1 MWQLVGHGQA
11 GGAVVA
17 VAPLAVPLGVAVGGL
32 AWAYRLFRM
41 RSGAG
46 GLTPAAPAAF
56 DQRQWRHQ
64 VRSARALIAA
74 PGSLPLLSGDGQV
87 AAGATIRSVRH
98 RTGPAVVIPYERLR
112 SHQVVIG
119 STGTGKTTLLLRLWA
134 GFMAAGLRRHAAGT
148 GRPPLLVVLDCKG
161 GASSRKVAD
170 RTRRVLRDA
179 GARSTA
185 IWPDETPLSL
195 WTLPPDRLVTTL
207 LDLIEHGTGG
217 AAYYSDVMEALVAL
231 AVCAP
236 CGPPA
241 SSADFLA
248 RLDADWLAMVYGASG
263 DGAGVATARS
273 SAKAFNDVRLRFAAL
288 WRRLGGGLDGCASY
302 ADADAWYCV
311 LEGTA
316 EVAVAEA
323 QARALTDLL
332 AFHALDGERE
342 ILLCVDEFSAVS
354 RRLPIWQLYERAR
367 SLGLAV
373 QVSAQSWEGLAGS
386 EDERNRVAATAE
398 GGIWLL
404 RTPRPD
410 AVVALAGTQSSVDTT
425 RRFDGAG
432 AWSDDGLS
440 RTRLA
445 PVLDGDIVRRLEV
458 GQVAYVYRG
467 GVTFLQI
474 KRLTGKQAA
483 IGRGSVATAPAGA
496 ADAADGAA
504 GWPADLTRPAAAAA
518 DGVQRPPRWPADT
531 DASGEPPTMPL
542 PVIGAAPRAARRS
555 RERGIRLPSDSGRR
569 RSDREIRRCPTLAR
583 CSTMHSGRGVT
594 ETSPGQSRVAS
605 SRAQRRH
612 GRRRSIRPA
621 RAADAAGP
629 VGRRCAGRVAADRS
643 GDASGPGG
651 RRRPGQVRRGRRR
664 LRHSP
669 DRFRPRRGARR
680 PRPEATADPGG
691 RHAHRN
697 GRTPDGSARGGRHR
711 VGRAT
716 PVGRRLRAPVRLR
729 PPAVRLP
736 RLTWQNR
743 RPGGLALRVACAA
756 AVGVVAVVISGWSP
770 GLVGVLAGVLT
781 WLSRHRPARLHAAPV

>member
-1 MWQLVGHGQA
+1 M
-11 GGAVVA
+11 
-17 VAPLAVPLGVAVGGL
+17 
-32 AWAYRLFRM
+32 
-41 RSGAG
+41 
-46 GLTPAAPAAF
+46 
-56 DQRQWRHQ
+56 
-64 VRSARALIAA
+64 
-74 PGSLPLLSGDGQV
+74 
-87 AAGATIRSVRH
+87 
-98 RTGPAVVIPYERLR
+98 IPYGRLR

-217 AAYYSDVMEALVAL
+217 AAYYSDVMEALVSL

-236 CGPPA
+236 SGPPVN
-241 SSADFLA
+241 SADFLA

-288 WRRLGGGLDGCASY
+288 WRRLGAGLDGCASY

-332 AFHALDGERE
+332 AFYALDGERE

-483 IGRGSVATAPAGA
+483 IGGGSVANV
-496 ADAADGAA
+496 AA
-504 GWPADLTRPAAAAA
+504 GPA
-518 DGVQRPPRWPADT
+518 V
-531 DASGEPPTMPL
+531 
-542 PVIGAAPRAARRS
+542 RAG
-555 RERGIRLPSDSGRR
+555 RGRAVGRR
-569 RSDREIRRCPTLAR
+569 
-583 CSTMHSGRGVT
+583 GR
-594 ETSPGQSRVAS
+594 P
-605 SRAQRRH
+605 
-612 GRRRSIRPA
+612 
-621 RAADAAGP
+621 AAGP
-629 VGRRCAGRVAADRS
+629 VG
-643 GDASGPGG
+643 
-651 RRRPGQVRRGRRR
+651 
-664 LRHSP
+664 
-669 DRFRPRRGARR
+669 GARR
-680 PRPEATADPGG
+680 RWLADAGASGERPTTPLPVVGGDP
-691 RHAHRN
+691 
-697 GRTPDGSARGGRHR
+697 
-711 VGRAT
+711 
-716 PVGRRLRAPVRLR
+716 
-729 PPAVRLP
+729 
-736 RLTWQNR
+736 W
-743 RPGGLALRVACAA
+743 PGAA
-756 AVGVVAVVISGWSP
+756 FP
-770 GLVGVLAGVLT
+770 GAG
-781 WLSRHRPARLHAAPV
+781 RPAAFGQWAGAFGAGEPSLPDVGEVLDDAFGARRD

>member
-17 VAPLAVPLGVAVGGL
+17 VAPLAVPVGIAVGGVG
-32 AWAYRLFRM
+32 WAYRLFRM

-74 PGSLPLLSGDGQV
+74 PGSLPLLGADGQV
-87 AAGATIRSVRH
+87 AVGATIRTVRH
-98 RTGPAVVIPYERLR
+98 RAAVAATIPYERLR
-112 SHQVVIG
+112 SHQAVIG

-148 GRPPLLVVLDCKG
+148 GLPPLLVVLDCKG
-161 GASSRKVAD
+161 GASSRKIAD

-217 AAYYSDVMEALVAL
+217 AAYYSDVMEALVSL

-241 SSADFLA
+241 NSADFLG

-263 DGAGVATARS
+263 DVAGVATARS
-273 SAKAFNDVRLRFAAL
+273 SAKAFTDVRLRFAAL
-288 WRRLGGGLDGCASY
+288 WRRLGGGLDGCATY

-332 AFHALDGERE
+332 AFYALDGERE

-373 QVSAQSWEGLAGS
+373 QVSAQSWEGLAGTQ
-386 EDERNRVAATAE
+386 DERNRVAATAE

-404 RTPRPD
+404 RTPRPEP
-410 AVVALAGTQSSVDTT
+410 VVELAGTQLSVDTT
-425 RRFDGAG
+425 RRYDGAG

-440 RTRLA
+440 RTRLT

-458 GQVAYVYRG
+458 GQVAYVFRG

-474 KRLTGKQAA
+474 KRLTGRQAA
-483 IGRGSVATAPAGA
+483 IGPGSPSIIAAGLAGGAGRGAGWQAGVGAYRSGHPGEDSGSAAGA
-496 ADAADGAA
+496 GA
-504 GWPADLTRPAAAAA
+504 P
-518 DGVQRPPRWPADT
+518 
-531 DASGEPPTMPL
+531 GEPPTIPL
-542 PVIGAAPRAARRS
+542 PVIGGGGEHA
-555 RERGIRLPSDSGRR
+555 GIRSVG
-569 RSDREIRRCPTLAR
+569 
-583 CSTMHSGRGVT
+583 
-594 ETSPGQSRVAS
+594 
-605 SRAQRRH
+605 
-612 GRRRSIRPA
+612 
-621 RAADAAGP
+621 AAG
-629 VGRRCAGRVAADRS
+629 R
-643 GDASGPGG
+643 
-651 RRRPGQVRRGRRR
+651 
-664 LRHSP
+664 
-669 DRFRPRRGARR
+669 
-680 PRPEATADPGG
+680 
-691 RHAHRN
+691 
-697 GRTPDGSARGGRHR
+697 
-711 VGRAT
+711 
-716 PVGRRLRAPVRLR
+716 
-729 PPAVRLP
+729 
-736 RLTWQNR
+736 
-743 RPGGLALRVACAA
+743 
-756 AVGVVAVVISGWSP
+756 
-770 GLVGVLAGVLT
+770 
-781 WLSRHRPARLHAAPV
+781 

>member
-1 MWQLVGHGQA
+1 MRRAVGRGAAWLLKNGILVAAAIAVAPVTLVAVGAAGYAWWRGWTPGRLYKAALWCLPMAAVWLVAVVVWPVRIIGHGGPGGAVGAGGGTGPGSGYPPGVGPGAVWFRLVAAPFRAWAGMWQLAGHGQA

-17 VAPLAVPLGVAVGGL
+17 VAPLAVPLGIAVGGV

-98 RTGPAVVIPYERLR
+98 RAGPAAVIPYERLR

-241 SSADFLA
+241 NSADFLA

-273 SAKAFNDVRLRFAAL
+273 SAKAFNDVRLRFSAL
-288 WRRLGGGLDGCASY
+288 WRRLGSGLDGCATY

-332 AFHALDGERE
+332 AFYALDGERE

-410 AVVALAGTQSSVDTT
+410 AVVAMAGTQSTVDTS

-440 RTRLA
+440 RTRPT

-474 KRLTGKQAA
+474 KRLTGTQAA
-483 IGRGSVATAPAGA
+483 IGPGMGSIFAAGLAGGAGRGAAGA
-496 ADAADGAA
+496 AGAASGADGADGDA
-504 GWPADLTRPAAAAA
+504 GWL
-518 DGVQRPPRWPADT
+518 DGVGL
-531 DASGEPPTMPL
+531 SGEPPTIPL
-542 PVIGAAPRAARRS
+542 PVIGAAPGAGAGFTRA
-555 RERGIRLPSDSGRR
+555 EG
-569 RSDREIRRCPTLAR
+569 
-583 CSTMHSGRGVT
+583 
-594 ETSPGQSRVAS
+594 S
-605 SRAQRRH
+605 S
-612 GRRRSIRPA
+612 
-621 RAADAAGP
+621 
-629 VGRRCAGRVAADRS
+629 
-643 GDASGPGG
+643 
-651 RRRPGQVRRGRRR
+651 
-664 LRHSP
+664 
-669 DRFRPRRGARR
+669 
-680 PRPEATADPGG
+680 
-691 RHAHRN
+691 
-697 GRTPDGSARGGRHR
+697 
-711 VGRAT
+711 
-716 PVGRRLRAPVRLR
+716 
-729 PPAVRLP
+729 
-736 RLTWQNR
+736 
-743 RPGGLALRVACAA
+743 
-756 AVGVVAVVISGWSP
+756 
-770 GLVGVLAGVLT
+770 VLAGSSRPPWGPVPRAASGGTALPDVSEVLDDAFGV
-781 WLSRHRPARLHAAPV
+781 RRD

>member
-1 MWQLVGHGQA
+1 MRWAAWRGVGWLLRLIVAAAVAVAVAPVTVVAAGAAGYAWWRGWTPRRLYAAARWCLPMAVAWLIAVAVWPERAPTVGGGSGFGSLPPGVGPGALWFRAAAAPYRAWTGMWQLMEHGQIA
-11 GGAVVA
+11 RAVVA
-17 VAPLAVPLGVAVGGL
+17 VAPLAVPLGLALGGVG
-32 AWAYRLFRM
+32 WAYRIFRM
-41 RSGAG
+41 RSGTG

-74 PGSLPLLSGDGQV
+74 PGSLPLLSADGRV
-87 AAGATIRSVRH
+87 AVGATIRTVRH
-98 RTGPAVVIPYERLR
+98 RAGPGMLIPPERLR

-134 GFMAAGLRRHAAGT
+134 GFMAAGLRRHAAGA

-161 GASSRKVAD
+161 GASSRKIAD

-195 WTLPPDRLVTTL
+195 WTLPPARLVTTL

-217 AAYYSDVMEALVAL
+217 AAYYSDVMEALVSL

-241 SSADFLA
+241 NSADFLA
-248 RLDADWLAMVYGASG
+248 RLDADWLAMVYGAIG

-273 SAKAFNDVRLRFAAL
+273 SAKAFQDVKLRFAAL
-288 WRRLGGGLDGCASY
+288 WRRLGGGLDGCAGY
-302 ADADAWYCV
+302 GDADAWYCV

-332 AFHALDGERE
+332 AFYALDGDRE

-367 SLGLAV
+367 SLGLSV

-410 AVVALAGTQSSVDTT
+410 AIVAQAGTQPGVDTT

-432 AWSDDGLS
+432 AWSGDGLS
-440 RTRLA
+440 RTRLT
-445 PVLDGDIVRRLEV
+445 PVLDGDLVRRLEV

-474 KRLTGKQAA
+474 KRLTGQQAA
-483 IGRGSVATAPAGA
+483 IGQGSVATVRAGA
-496 ADAADGAA
+496 ADSVRGATGWGAGTGGATEWAAGTGAA
-504 GWPADLTRPAAAAA
+504 GESPTVPLPVVGAAAA
-518 DGVQRPPRWPADT
+518 
-531 DASGEPPTMPL
+531 
-542 PVIGAAPRAARRS
+542 GARIPAARF
-555 RERGIRLPSDSGRR
+555 GDSGQ
-569 RSDREIRRCPTLAR
+569 PPWGLA
-583 CSTMHSGRGVT
+583 
-594 ETSPGQSRVAS
+594 PFAAS
-605 SRAQRRH
+605 SM
-612 GRRRSIRPA
+612 
-621 RAADAAGP
+621 
-629 VGRRCAGRVAADRS
+629 
-643 GDASGPGG
+643 PGG
-651 RRRPGQVRRGRRR
+651 V
-664 LRHSP
+664 
-669 DRFRPRRGARR
+669 A
-680 PRPEATADPGG
+680 PGG
-691 RHAHRN
+691 MALPDVSEVLDDAFGPRH
-697 GRTPDGSARGGRHR
+697 D
-711 VGRAT
+711 
-716 PVGRRLRAPVRLR
+716 
-729 PPAVRLP
+729 
-736 RLTWQNR
+736 
-743 RPGGLALRVACAA
+743 
-756 AVGVVAVVISGWSP
+756 
-770 GLVGVLAGVLT
+770 
-781 WLSRHRPARLHAAPV
+781 

>member
-1 MWQLVGHGQA
+1 VSGERGSQARHPVRRAAGRGVLWLLRVALAAAAAVAVAPVTVVAAGSAGYAWWRGWPSRRLYAAALWCLPMTAGWLIAVLAWPNPTATRAAASGVRRLPPGVGPGDPWFRLAAAPYRAWAGMWQLVGHGQA
-11 GGAVVA
+11 AEAVVA
-17 VAPLAVPLGVAVGGL
+17 VAPLAVPLGLAVGGL
-32 AWAYRLFRM
+32 AWTYRMFQM

-74 PGSLPLLSGDGQV
+74 PGSLPLLSADGQV

-98 RTGPAVVIPYERLR
+98 RAGPAAVIPYARLR

-134 GFMAAGLRRHAAGT
+134 GFMAAGLRRHAAGA

-161 GASSRKVAD
+161 GASSRKIAD

-217 AAYYSDVMEALVAL
+217 AAFYSDVMEALVSL

-236 CGPPA
+236 CGPPVN
-241 SSADFLA
+241 SADFLA
-248 RLDADWLAMVYGASG
+248 RLDPDWLAMVYGAGG
-263 DGAGVATARS
+263 DGAGAATARS
-273 SAKAFNDVRLRFAAL
+273 SAKALADVRLRFAAL
-288 WRRLGGGLDGCASY
+288 WRRLGPGLDGWAGY

-332 AFHALDGERE
+332 AFYALDGERE

-373 QVSAQSWEGLAGS
+373 QVSAQSWEGLAGT

-404 RTPRPD
+404 RTPRPE
-410 AVVALAGTQSSVDTT
+410 AVVALAGNQPSVDTT

-445 PVLDGDIVRRLEV
+445 PVLDADLMRRLEV
-458 GQVAYVYRG
+458 GQVAYVHRG

-474 KRLTGKQAA
+474 KRLTGQQAA
-483 IGRGSVATAPAGA
+483 IGRGSAPITFLDAEGSADRVGATTGWPANLGLPATGATAARA
-496 ADAADGAA
+496 SRWTDDGAA
-504 GWPADLTRPAAAAA
+504 G
-518 DGVQRPPRWPADT
+518 
-531 DASGEPPTMPL
+531 EPPTVPL
-542 PVIGAAPRAARRS
+542 PVVGAWP
-555 RERGIRLPSDSGRR
+555 
-569 RSDREIRRCPTLAR
+569 
-583 CSTMHSGRGVT
+583 
-594 ETSPGQSRVAS
+594 
-605 SRAQRRH
+605 
-612 GRRRSIRPA
+612 
-621 RAADAAGP
+621 AGP
-629 VGRRCAGRVAADRS
+629 AFS
-643 GDASGPGG
+643 GTGPGG
-651 RRRPGQVRRGRRR
+651 RFPGSSGPPWGPAAWGAFVAGPA
-664 LRHSP
+664 LP
-669 DRFRPRRGARR
+669 DVSEVLDDAFGARR
-680 PRPEATADPGG
+680 D
-691 RHAHRN
+691 
-697 GRTPDGSARGGRHR
+697 
-711 VGRAT
+711 
-716 PVGRRLRAPVRLR
+716 
-729 PPAVRLP
+729 
-736 RLTWQNR
+736 
-743 RPGGLALRVACAA
+743 
-756 AVGVVAVVISGWSP
+756 
-770 GLVGVLAGVLT
+770 
-781 WLSRHRPARLHAAPV
+781 